1 MAAYVFHRTRVHRSI
16 WCKPR
21 CKEWWDAV
29 QRGLFGSSWWKE
41 NLRMSHSTFTIVCNE
56 LRPHIARQSTHLRET
71 ISVEQRVAVIIWK
84 LASNIE
90 YRTLAG
96 MFGIGRSTACEIVN
110 DTAKQIVTHLLP
122 KYVKIPNGDRL
133 REIVEG
139 FELILGFPQAVGAI
153 DGTHIP
159 IIRPQYSS
167 ADYYNRKGFY
177 SIIMQG
183 LVDFRGIFMDVYI
196 GWPGKVHDARVFANS
211 RVFKHGNEG
220 TLFPDWKKD
229 ISGVQVNELIY

>member
-1 MAAYVFHRTRVHRSI
+1 MYF
-16 WCKPR
+16 
-21 CKEWWDAV
+21 
-29 QRGLFGSSWWKE
+29 
-41 NLRMSHSTFTIVCNE
+41 
-56 LRPHIARQSTHLRET
+56 
-71 ISVEQRVAVIIWK
+71 
-84 LASNIE
+84 IE
-90 YRTLAG
+90 HT
-96 MFGIGRSTACEIVN
+96 
-110 DTAKQIVTHLLP
+110 
-122 KYVKIPNGDRL
+122 NGDRL

-183 LVDFRGIFMDVYI
+183 LVDFRGIFMVVYI

>member
-1 MAAYVFHRTRVHRSI
+1 MT
-16 WCKPR
+16 
-21 CKEWWDAV
+21 
-29 QRGLFGSSWWKE
+29 
-41 NLRMSHSTFTIVCNE
+41 
-56 LRPHIARQSTHLRET
+56 
-71 ISVEQRVAVIIWK
+71 IWK

-133 REIVEG
+133 KEIVEG
-139 FELILGFPQAVGAI
+139 FELILGFPQAAGAI

-211 RVFKHGNEG
+211 AVFKHGNEG
-220 TLFPDWKKD
+220 TLFPDWKKN
-229 ISGVQVNELIY
+229 ISGVQVIQIIYLKN